1 MMFDKK
7 EIKFVIKE
15 YLKRIDEVIR
25 KGRYKDTWES
35 LAAYQVPGWYAD
47 SKFGIFIHWGVYSV
61 PAFGSEWYSRNM
73 YIQGSE
79 EYKHHLK
86 TYGAHK
92 DFGYKDFIPMFKAEK
107 FDAEE
112 WLDLF
117 QRAGAQYIVPV
128 AEHHDGFQMYKSEIS
143 KWNAGE
149 MGPKRDIVGELSEA
163 AKRRGI
169 INGASSHRVE
179 HWFFMGHGREFESDI
194 TDDEQYGDFYYPAMP
209 EPSDH
214 QDLFSKPEPSQE
226 YLEDWLVRCCEIV
239 DRFQPRIVYFDW
251 WIQHS
256 AVKPYLRKFAAYYYN
271 RAEKWG
277 GGVINYKHDAFAFG
291 TAVVDIERG
300 QFAEVQPFVW
310 QTDTST
316 AKNSW
321 CYTENNNYKKPG
333 AIICD
338 LVDIVSKN
346 GRLLLNVGPKA
357 DGTFSDED
365 RHILLEIGG
374 WLDINKEAIYGAK
387 IWRKSAEGPI
397 KIQEGQFTDNEER
410 NYTGKDI
417 RFTVNNGCLYAAIM
431 RYPADGSVTIES
443 LGEPG
448 EGNLSQ
454 FRGVIKDV
462 EVLGFDEKPAFSRD
476 DKGLHLQTESISS
489 EYPVVFKIVMD

>member
-1 MMFDKK
+1 M
-7 EIKFVIKE
+7 IRE
-15 YLKRIDEVIR
+15 YLEKIDEVIE
-25 KGRYKDTWES
+25 KGTYKDTWEA
-35 LAAYQVPGWYAD
+35 LAAYQVPDWYAD

-61 PAFGSEWYSRNM
+61 PAFNNEWYSRNM

-79 EYKHHLK
+79 EYEHHLR

-92 DFGYKDFIPMFKAEK
+92 DFGYKDFIPMFQAQK
-107 FDAEE
+107 FNADE

-128 AEHHDGFQMYKSEIS
+128 AEHHDGFQMYKSGIS
-143 KWNAGE
+143 RWNAFE

-163 AKRRGI
+163 AKKRGI

-194 TDDEQYGDFYYPAMP
+194 TDAEKYGDFYYPAMP

-214 QDLFSKPEPSQE
+214 HDLFSKPEPSQE
-226 YLEDWLVRCCEIV
+226 FLEDWLVRCCEIV

-256 AVKPYLRKFAAYYYN
+256 AVAPYLRKFAAYYYN
-271 RAEKWG
+271 RAEEWG
-277 GGVINYKHDAFAFG
+277 GGVINYKHDAFMFG

-300 QFAEVQPFVW
+300 QFADVKPFIW

-321 CYTENNNYKKPG
+321 CYTENNSYKTPG

-365 RHILLEIGG
+365 RDILLEIGR
-374 WLDINKEAIYGAK
+374 WLGTNGEAIYGAK
-387 IWRKSAEGPI
+387 VWWQSAEGPTR
-397 KIQEGQFTDNEER
+397 IQEGQFTDNEER
-410 NYTGKDI
+410 NYTERDI
-417 RFTVNNGCLYAAIM
+417 RFTVNNGCLYAAVM
-431 RYPADGSVTIES
+431 RYPENGSVTIES
-443 LGEPG
+443 LG
-448 EGNLSQ
+448 NLSQ
-454 FRGVIKDV
+454 FCGIIKDV
-462 EVLGFDEKPAFSRD
+462 AVLGFDEKPAYSRD
-476 DKGLHLQTESISS
+476 DRGLHIQTKSVSS
-489 EYPVVFKIVMD
+489 PYPVVLKISIN

>member
-1 MMFDKK
+1 M
-7 EIKFVIKE
+7 IRE
-15 YLKRIDEVIR
+15 YLEKIDEVIE
-25 KGRYKDTWES
+25 KGIYKDTWES
-35 LAAYQVPGWYAD
+35 LAAYQVPDWYAD

-61 PAFGSEWYSRNM
+61 PAFNNEWYSRNM

-79 EYKHHLK
+79 EYEHHLR

-92 DFGYKDFIPMFKAEK
+92 DFGYKDFIPMFQAEK
-107 FDAEE
+107 FNADE

-128 AEHHDGFQMYKSEIS
+128 AEHHDGFQMYKSGIS
-143 KWNAGE
+143 RWNAFE

-163 AKRRGI
+163 AKKRGI

-194 TDDEQYGDFYYPAMP
+194 TDAEKYGDFYYPAMP

-214 QDLFSKPEPSQE
+214 HDLFSKPEPSQE
-226 YLEDWLVRCCEIV
+226 FLEDWLVRCCEIV

-256 AVKPYLRKFAAYYYN
+256 AVAPYLRKFAAYYYN
-271 RAEKWG
+271 RAEEWG
-277 GGVINYKHDAFAFG
+277 GGVINYKHDAFMFG

-300 QFAEVQPFVW
+300 QFADVKPFIW

-321 CYTENNNYKKPG
+321 CYTENNSYKTPG

-365 RHILLEIGG
+365 RDILLEIGR
-374 WLDINKEAIYGAK
+374 WLGTNGEAIYGAK
-387 IWRKSAEGPI
+387 VWRQSAEGPTR
-397 KIQEGQFTDNEER
+397 IQEGQFTDNEER
-410 NYTGKDI
+410 NYTEKDI
-417 RFTVNNGCLYAAIM
+417 RFTVNNGCLYAAVM
-431 RYPADGSVTIES
+431 RYPENGSVTIES
-443 LGEPG
+443 LG
-448 EGNLSQ
+448 NLSQ
-454 FRGVIKDV
+454 FCGIIKDIA
-462 EVLGFDEKPAFSRD
+462 VLGFDEKPAYSRD
-476 DKGLHLQTESISS
+476 DRGLHIQTKSVSS
-489 EYPVVFKIVMD
+489 PYPVVLKISIN

>member
-1 MMFDKK
+1 M
-7 EIKFVIKE
+7 IRE
-15 YLKRIDEVIR
+15 YLEKIDEVIEE
-25 KGRYKDTWES
+25 GTYKDTWES
-35 LAAYQVPGWYAD
+35 LAAYQVPDWYAD
-47 SKFGIFIHWGVYSV
+47 CKFGIFIHWGVYSV
-61 PAFGSEWYSRNM
+61 PAFNNEWYSRNM

-79 EYKHHLK
+79 EYEHHLR

-92 DFGYKDFIPMFKAEK
+92 DFGYKDFIPMFQAGK
-107 FDAEE
+107 FNADE

-128 AEHHDGFQMYKSEIS
+128 AEHHDGFQMYKSGIS
-143 KWNAGE
+143 RWNAFE

-163 AKRRGI
+163 AKKRGI

-194 TDDEQYGDFYYPAMP
+194 TDAEKYGDFYYPAMP

-214 QDLFSKPEPSQE
+214 HDLFSKPEPSRE
-226 YLEDWLVRCCEIV
+226 FLEDWLVRCCEIV

-256 AVKPYLRKFAAYYYN
+256 AVAPYLRKFAAYYYN
-271 RAEKWG
+271 RAGEWG
-277 GGVINYKHDAFAFG
+277 GGVINYKHDAFMFG

-300 QFAEVQPFVW
+300 QFADVKPFIW

-321 CYTENNNYKKPG
+321 CYTENNSYKTPG

-365 RHILLEIGG
+365 RDILLEIGR
-374 WLDINKEAIYGAK
+374 WLGTNGEAIYGAK
-387 IWRKSAEGPI
+387 VWRQSAEGPTR
-397 KIQEGQFTDNEER
+397 IQEGQFTDNEER
-410 NYTGKDI
+410 NYTEKDI
-417 RFTVNNGCLYAAIM
+417 RFTVNNGCLYAAVM
-431 RYPADGSVTIES
+431 RYPENGSVTIES
-443 LGEPG
+443 LG
-448 EGNLSQ
+448 NLSR
-454 FRGVIKDV
+454 FCGIIKDV
-462 EVLGFDEKPAFSRD
+462 AVLGFDEKPAYSRD
-476 DKGLHLQTESISS
+476 DRGLHIQTKSVSS
-489 EYPVVFKIVMD
+489 PYPVVLKISIN

>member
-1 MMFDKK
+1 M
-7 EIKFVIKE
+7 IRE
-15 YLKRIDEVIR
+15 YLEKIDEVIE
-25 KGRYKDTWES
+25 KGTYKDTWES
-35 LAAYQVPGWYAD
+35 LAAYQVPDWYAD

-61 PAFGSEWYSRNM
+61 PAFNNEWYSRNM

-79 EYKHHLK
+79 EYEHHLR

-92 DFGYKDFIPMFKAEK
+92 DFGYKDFIPMFQAEK
-107 FDAEE
+107 FNADE
-112 WLDLF
+112 WVDLF

-128 AEHHDGFQMYKSEIS
+128 AEHHDGFQMYKSGIS
-143 KWNAGE
+143 RWNAFE

-163 AKRRGI
+163 AKKHGI

-194 TDDEQYGDFYYPAMP
+194 TDAEKYGDFYYPAMP

-214 QDLFSKPEPSQE
+214 HDLFSKPEPSQE
-226 YLEDWLVRCCEIV
+226 FLEDWLVRCCEIV

-256 AVKPYLRKFAAYYYN
+256 AVAPYLRKFAAYYYN
-271 RAEKWG
+271 LAGEWG
-277 GGVINYKHDAFAFG
+277 GGVINYKHDAFMFG

-300 QFAEVQPFVW
+300 QFADVKPFMW

-321 CYTENNNYKKPG
+321 CYTENNSYKTPG

-365 RHILLEIGG
+365 RDILLEIGR
-374 WLDINKEAIYGAK
+374 WLETNGEAVYGAK
-387 IWRKSAEGPI
+387 VWRQSAEGPTR
-397 KIQEGQFTDNEER
+397 IQEGQFTDNEER
-410 NYTGKDI
+410 NYTERDI
-417 RFTVNNGCLYAAIM
+417 RFTVNNGCLYAAVM
-431 RYPADGSVTIES
+431 RYPENGSVTIES
-443 LGEPG
+443 LG
-448 EGNLSQ
+448 NLSQ
-454 FRGVIKDV
+454 FCGIIKDV
-462 EVLGFDEKPAFSRD
+462 AVLGFDEKPAYSRD
-476 DKGLHLQTESISS
+476 DRGLHIQTKSVSS
-489 EYPVVFKIVMD
+489 PYPVVLKISIN